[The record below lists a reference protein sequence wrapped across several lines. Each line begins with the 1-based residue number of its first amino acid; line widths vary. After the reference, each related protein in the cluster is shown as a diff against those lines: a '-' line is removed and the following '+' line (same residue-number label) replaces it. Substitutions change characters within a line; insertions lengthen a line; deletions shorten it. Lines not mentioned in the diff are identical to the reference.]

1 MAAMKVVLKLD
12 LHDDKQKHKAIKV
25 VSTLHGIDQ
34 IAVDT
39 KDDKMTVV
47 GTVDPVHVVGKL
59 RSKLFRTAH
68 ILSVGPGKE
77 EKKDDAKKDD
87 GKKDPTPVYPPWYPP
102 PPPYHYHPHPY
113 YHGHS
118 AEDDPSSCV
127 IC

>member
-12 LHDDKQKHKAIKV
+12 LHDDKQKQKALKL
-25 VSTLHGIDQ
+25 VSALHGIDQ

-68 ILSVGPGKE
+68 ILSVGPAKE
-77 EKKDDAKKDD
+77 EKKDDAKKE
-87 GKKDPTPVYPPWYPP
+87 PTPVYPPWYPP
-102 PPPYHYHPHPY
+102 PQPYHYHPHPY